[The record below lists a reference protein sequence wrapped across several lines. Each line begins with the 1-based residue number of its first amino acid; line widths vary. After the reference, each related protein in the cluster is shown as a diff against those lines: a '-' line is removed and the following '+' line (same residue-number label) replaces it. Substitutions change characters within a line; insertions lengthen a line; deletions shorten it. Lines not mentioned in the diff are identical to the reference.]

1 MNALLLCALLLQESA
16 DIDALLRDKVEAD
29 EPGFAVL
36 VMKGGSVI
44 HKKGYGASRL
54 EPKTPV
60 GANTPFELASC
71 SKQLTALGILI
82 LRDQGKLKL
91 DDDIRTWLK
100 ELKEPEE
107 GRPIRVR
114 DLVHH
119 TSGLQDYLSFIVSP
133 DPAKPLGNEDAL
145 KLIADRRLEFE
156 TGRQF
161 SYSNTNYCLLA
172 LIIERITK
180 KSFGRFMKD
189 ELFDPLKMKQAAV
202 LEKGT
207 TIKAAALGYVSAGR
221 EFEAV
226 KNPILTTGDGGIYLS
241 LDDWVAFERGLPG
254 LMKKETLREAR
265 TPGRF
270 DHGKPN
276 DYAFGLMVQQE
287 KDRTVLAHEGAW
299 AGFRSIYLRWVEE
312 DCSVIILS
320 NRIDL
325 NLAGLGQE
333 IAGKLLK

>member
-1 MNALLLCALLLQESA
+1 MNVLLLCALLLQESA
-16 DIDALLRDKVEAD
+16 EIDALLRERVEAD

-36 VMKGGSVI
+36 VMKVGTVL
-44 HKKGYGASRL
+44 HKKGYGVSRL
-54 EPKTPV
+54 EPKSTV
-60 GANTPFELASC
+60 RTDTPFELASC
-71 SKQLTALGILI
+71 SKQLTALAILM

-100 ELKEPEE
+100 ELREPE

-119 TSGLQDYLSFIVSP
+119 TSGIQDYLSFIGTP

-161 SYSNTNYCLLA
+161 SYSNSNYCLLA

-180 KSFGRFMKD
+180 KSFGKFMKD

-202 LEKGT
+202 LEKGV
-207 TIKAAALGYVSAGR
+207 TIKGAALGYVSEGR
-221 EFEAV
+221 NFEAV

-241 LDDWVAFERGLPG
+241 LDDWVAFENGLPG
-254 LMKKETLREAR
+254 LVKKESLREAR

-270 DHGKPN
+270 DNGKPN
-276 DYAFGLMVQQE
+276 DYAFGLLIQQE

-312 DCSVIILS
+312 EVTVVILS